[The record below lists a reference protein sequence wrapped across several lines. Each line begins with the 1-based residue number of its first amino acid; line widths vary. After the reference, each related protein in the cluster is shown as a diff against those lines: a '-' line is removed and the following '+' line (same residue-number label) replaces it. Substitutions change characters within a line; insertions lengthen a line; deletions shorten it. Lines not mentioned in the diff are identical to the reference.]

1 MSEAQ
6 LITSLASHTVFSSV
20 SSVSSSTMP
29 AGIPDWR
36 LNPWQWVDQIV
47 EKSQS
52 SPNSVSWS
60 DQVDEFF
67 DSKLQTPGVCSI
79 PGHQIVEKSQS
90 SPNSVSW
97 SDQVDEFFDS
107 KLQTPGVWHELPS
120 LNDTPVHELQDGQ
133 LVRFRAMV
141 QDNFETELYLSQFRV
156 RDLNS
161 GRIRWVTSKYRD
173 LVACGPREELLSD
186 ESDQVVHGER
196 QSFYCVSVPGEAAWA
211 AEGFRRRS
219 DSASPIPSTS
229 KMGNHLK
236 RRNTVDDAM
245 EMAESEES
253 SKRIRTQAHP
263 NGAASDSTT
272 GSNNSL
278 SLNLP
283 LPDAQGKAAIIK
295 FYNSNAS
302 FSINDVYEFVGI
314 ISLDPS
320 LASMP
325 HEGDMEQ
332 DYFEQFNQQ
341 ERLVQSPPP
350 SLIPRLHV
358 IKQKVVLH
366 SNPNLTEMS
375 TVVPESATESFLK
388 CRDSLHDILKKV
400 LLGDGLAADYLM
412 CHLMAKIY
420 KRQHG
425 LVLGK
430 FALNVF
436 AVPMEQNYTH
446 RLTTFLQQLI
456 SKSHYLALTIEA
468 LNKLSFFPKKDH
480 HANRLISGMLQ
491 LSKHT
496 HLILDETKMNQGQLT
511 PEGLNNLKALG
522 NLISWQKVDYD
533 FSFHQLP
540 FESDCPCLI
549 LSEGRTM
556 LPSDFQLLLKPTVEV
571 TPASIDESLLS
582 ANAALS
588 SEILTHLR
596 NFLTQA
602 RFLDWKLTADIE
614 AGIEQD
620 FVQLRAEDPTKFT
633 PEDLHDHLVLAKLMS
648 QSYGLNNLDHH
659 VWTKVKA
666 MELERKE
673 RLVHL
678 PPRNRNGGLLGQE

>member
-1 MSEAQ
+1 MSDAQ
-6 LITSLASHTVFSSV
+6 LITSLASHTVI
-20 SSVSSSTMP
+20 SSSSCTKMP

-36 LNPWQWVDQIV
+36 LNPWNWVDQIV

-67 DSKLQTPGVCSI
+67 S
-79 PGHQIVEKSQS
+79 
-90 SPNSVSW
+90 
-97 SDQVDEFFDS
+97 S
-107 KLQTPGVWHELPS
+107 KLQTPGVWESLPS

-133 LVRFRAMV
+133 IVRFRAMV
-141 QDNFETELYLSQFRV
+141 QDNFDTELYLSQFRV

-161 GRIRWVTSKYRD
+161 GRTRWVTAKYRD
-173 LVACGPREELLSD
+173 LVACGPREELLSE

-196 QSFYCVSVPGEAAWA
+196 QSFYCVSVPGEATWA
-211 AEGFRRRS
+211 ADGFRRS
-219 DSASPIPSTS
+219 DLASPIPSTS
-229 KMGNHLK
+229 KLGNQLK
-236 RRNTVDDAM
+236 RRNAVDDAM
-245 EMAESEES
+245 EMVESEES
-253 SKRIRTQAHP
+253 NKRIRTQAHP
-263 NGAASDSTT
+263 GGTASDSSSS
-272 GSNNSL
+272 GANNSL

-283 LPDAQGKAAIIK
+283 LPNAQGKAAIIK
-295 FYNSNAS
+295 YYNAHAS
-302 FSINDVYEFVGI
+302 YSINDVYEFVGI

-358 IKQKVVLH
+358 IGQKIMHH
-366 SNPNLTEMS
+366 SNPNLTKMV
-375 TVVPESATESFLK
+375 TVVPESDTEAFLK
-388 CRDSLHDILKKV
+388 CRDSLHNVLTKV
-400 LLGDGLAADYLM
+400 LLGDALAADYLM
-412 CHLMAKIY
+412 CHLIAKIY

-430 FALNVF
+430 FALNLF
-436 AVPMEQNYTH
+436 AVPLEQNYTQ
-446 RLTTFLQQLI
+446 RLTTFLQLLM

-468 LNKLSFFPKKDH
+468 FNKLSFFPKKDH
-480 HANRLISGMLQ
+480 HANRLISGLLQ

-522 NLISWQKVDYD
+522 NLITWQKVDYD

-556 LPSDFQLLLKPTVEV
+556 LPMDFQVLLKPSIEV
-571 TPASIDESLLS
+571 TPASIDESLAGANS
-582 ANAALS
+582 AMTEEL
-588 SEILTHLR
+588 LTHLR

-602 RFLDWKLTADIE
+602 RFLDWKLTPDIE

-620 FVQLRAEDPTKFT
+620 FVQLRADDPTKFT

-648 QSYGLNNLDHH
+648 QSYGLNNMDHH
-659 VWTKVKA
+659 IWTKVKA

-678 PPRNRNGGLLGQE
+678 PPRNRNGGLMAQE